1 VSEEERESIREGVR
15 IYATEAVREHL
26 EISEKTRIKATLRQ
40 TIAIIAAIVIGVAAA
55 CTFLNRL
62 VNGQDRI
69 EVTMGYM
76 VPQSQFSSWANAL
89 DKANRDLPP
98 HGLTVPDTY
107 QYRPEPIR
115 AEPAK

>member
-1 VSEEERESIREGVR
+1 MSEEERESIREGARV
-15 IYATEAVREHL
+15 YAAEVVREHL
-26 EISEKTRIKATLRQ
+26 EITEKTRIKATLRQ
-40 TIAIIAAIVIGVAAA
+40 TIAIIASIIIGVAAA

-62 VNGQDRI
+62 LNGQERI
-69 EVTMGYM
+69 EQTMGYM

-89 DKANRDLPP
+89 DKANRNLPP

-115 AEPAK
+115 AEPDK